1 MSTKPEVFII
11 ESLDFV
17 DEEKERFEGQI
28 LSSILKLGGK
38 RPKYYYFRTR
48 RELVEILKIFG
59 RSRYRYLHLSCH
71 DKACQLV
78 VSVEGFLSRADVRD
92 LVERRREAA
101 RIRSGYYDYLPPWA
115 RPTWG
120 VR

>member
-1 MSTKPEVFII
+1 M
-11 ESLDFV
+11 
-17 DEEKERFEGQI
+17 
-28 LSSILKLGGK
+28 
-38 RPKYYYFRTR
+38 
-48 RELVEILKIFG
+48 
-59 RSRYRYLHLSCH
+59 
-71 DKACQLV
+71 

-120 VR
+120 VRTVWVEE

>member
-1 MSTKPEVFII
+1 MIGTASARIDSEPEPVQLNIMS
-11 ESLDFV
+11 
-17 DEEKERFEGQI
+17 
-28 LSSILKLGGK
+28 LSAN
-38 RPKYYYFRTR
+38 
-48 RELVEILKIFG
+48 
-59 RSRYRYLHLSCH
+59 
-71 DKACQLV
+71 KACQLV

>member
-1 MSTKPEVFII
+1 MGWSSTRHN
-11 ESLDFV
+11 ES
-17 DEEKERFEGQI
+17 
-28 LSSILKLGGK
+28 SAN
-38 RPKYYYFRTR
+38 
-48 RELVEILKIFG
+48 
-59 RSRYRYLHLSCH
+59 
-71 DKACQLV
+71 KACQLV

-101 RIRSGYYDYLPPWA
+101 RIRSGYYDYLPPWV

>member
-1 MSTKPEVFII
+1 MSSALAATLW
-11 ESLDFV
+11 LDLQRNG
-17 DEEKERFEGQI
+17 DQI
-28 LSSILKLGGK
+28 VQHKSKTPGELIVQRTTTRHKSS
-38 RPKYYYFRTR
+38 
-48 RELVEILKIFG
+48 
-59 RSRYRYLHLSCH
+59 SAN
-71 DKACQLV
+71 KACQLV

>member
-1 MSTKPEVFII
+1 MPLFALTHSLIGGVVIALLIRSLGKAKARSTLHKMS
-11 ESLDFV
+11 SAN
-17 DEEKERFEGQI
+17 
-28 LSSILKLGGK
+28 
-38 RPKYYYFRTR
+38 
-48 RELVEILKIFG
+48 
-59 RSRYRYLHLSCH
+59 
-71 DKACQLV
+71 KACQLV